1 MTLKESL
8 LATTKTTGGESA
20 VKICLV
26 GAGGGIGRQL
36 LKTFSAGHDVDAVY
50 RTLPQHPSQR
60 LNAVRFED
68 EDGLAQAVTGADVV
82 VHAALNTKVRSRD
95 FISANRAV
103 TERLL
108 ELIQPGKCRLFVY
121 FSSQV
126 VYAALDP
133 VAHPVQGEDAELADR
148 PGLDHYTR
156 LKLIEEERV
165 ISICREKGIDYLIVR
180 PTVVMGPNM
189 QWSSGI
195 VAAMR
200 MAPFGLKGR
209 TINLIHVEDLSRQLL
224 ALIEKGVVNTVVNLG
239 DLDVSSDDYFRH
251 AASLAGRPMLFA
263 PNWLAGA
270 AGKAIPST
278 LWFFAHNVRVD
289 VEKVRRLTGIDTQ
302 RQLAEF
308 FEPTARIVDAT
319 SLDVIQDLVRS
330 GKPYHTIGRGYFLW
344 FNDRLKT
351 DQLVMEHYSGV
362 VGLDGDLLT
371 VKAGTTLR
379 AVLAYLAP
387 RKMTLG
393 TLPEFVDISAGAC
406 FFAEVHGSS
415 SDYISVYDLI
425 TAIRYVDADGEEKVS
440 SRDDALWDRMR
451 GKSGIVVTEVTFR
464 CQMNQDLANVIEWH
478 PDSDLE
484 AYVEGGYRA
493 NLSTT
498 VHWYPRSRE
507 LMVYNVN
514 PLAENHPKDRGPF
527 APMRGSPAAMQKLL
541 LSLRLRGR
549 LRIVGRTEQVLAP
562 WTGMPAKHLV
572 GKLFRDARRRVRN
585 MEVCL
590 PDSCA
595 AAFIGKLRQ
604 KLPEMKLTPGQG
616 VGVRFTR
623 QPSTG
628 RGFVW
633 VEMTSR
639 NVEQMHAMVEMAQEA
654 CGDTFWLHRGKYVP
668 AWIAAEH
675 LYIPRSATMTQ
686 KATVPS
692 GTNQAT
698 Q

>member
-1 MTLKESL
+1 M
-8 LATTKTTGGESA
+8 
-20 VKICLV
+20 KICLV

-36 LKTFSAGHDVDAVY
+36 LKTFSAGHEVSAVY
-50 RTLPQHPSQR
+50 RTLPQHLPSGIE
-60 LNAVRFED
+60 AVRFED
-68 EDGLAQAVTGADVV
+68 EDGLAQAVHGAEVV
-82 VHAALNTKVRSRD
+82 VHAALNTSKRGQA
-95 FISANRAV
+95 FIAANRDV

-108 ELIQPGKCRLFVY
+108 SLIRPDQCRLFVY

-133 VAHPVQGEDAELADR
+133 VQHPVQGEDAELADR
-148 PGLDHYTR
+148 PGLDYYTR
-156 LKLIEEERV
+156 LKLQEEERV
-165 ISICREKGIDYLIVR
+165 IAACREKGIDYLIVR

-209 TINLIHVEDLSRQLL
+209 TINLIHVEDLSKQLL
-224 ALIEKGVVNTVVNLG
+224 ALIERGVVNDVVNLG
-239 DLDVSSDDYFRH
+239 DLDVSSDDYFRY
-251 AASLAGRPMLFA
+251 AASLAHRPMLFA
-263 PNWLAGA
+263 PNWLTGA
-270 AGKAIPST
+270 AGRAIPST

-289 VEKVRRLTGIDTQ
+289 SEKVRRLSGIATN

-308 FEPTARIVDAT
+308 FEPPARIVEAR
-319 SLDVIQDLVRS
+319 SLDDIRELVRS
-330 GKPYHTIGRGYFLW
+330 GTPYHAIGRGYFLW
-344 FNDRLKT
+344 FNDKLT
-351 DQLVMEHYSGV
+351 THQLVMEHYAGIV
-362 VGLDGDLLT
+362 RLDGDLLT
-371 VKAGTTLR
+371 VRAGTTLR
-379 AVLAYLAP
+379 AMLEHLTP
-387 RKMTLG
+387 LGMTLA

-415 SDYISVYDLI
+415 ADYISVYDLI
-425 TAIRYVDADGEEKVS
+425 TAIRYVDRDGEEKAS
-440 SRDDALWDRMR
+440 QRDEHEWDRLR
-451 GKSGIVVTEVTFR
+451 EGNGIVVTEVTFR
-464 CQMNQDLANVIEWH
+464 CRPNHRLANVIEWH
-478 PDSDLE
+478 PDSRLE
-484 AYVEGGYRA
+484 SYVEGGYLA

-514 PLAENHPKDRGPF
+514 PLEGTHPKDRGPF

-549 LRIVGRTEQVLAP
+549 LRIVGSSEQVLAP
-562 WTGMPAKHLV
+562 WTGVPAKHLV

-585 MEVCL
+585 MEVCV
-590 PDSCA
+590 PDTCA
-595 AAFIGKLRQ
+595 ADFISRLRQ
-604 KLPEMKLTPGQG
+604 KLPEMSLTPGQG

-639 NVEQMHAMVEMAQEA
+639 NIEQMHALIEMARAA
-654 CGDTFWLHRGKYVP
+654 CGESFWLHRGKYVP
-668 AWIAAEH
+668 RWIGTEH
-675 LYIPRSATMTQ
+675 LFIPRSPGLAWTMPGEIETS
-686 KATVPS
+686 ARREPR
-692 GTNQAT
+692 
-698 Q
+698 

>member
-1 MTLKESL
+1 M
-8 LATTKTTGGESA
+8 
-20 VKICLV
+20 KICLV

-36 LKTFSAGHDVDAVY
+36 LKTFSASHSVSAVY
-50 RTLPQHPSQR
+50 RTLPQQ
-60 LNAVRFED
+60 LAADVDAVRFAD
-68 EDGLAQAVTGADVV
+68 PDGLKEAVNGADVV
-82 VHAALNTKVRSRD
+82 VHAALNTKARSRE
-95 FISANRAV
+95 FIAANRDV
-103 TERLL
+103 TETLL
-108 ELIQPGKCRLFVY
+108 SLIRPETCRLFVY

-133 VAHPVQGEDAELADR
+133 VQNPVQGEDAALAER
-148 PGLDHYTR
+148 PGLDNYTR

-165 ISICREKGIDYLIVR
+165 ISVCREKGIDYLIVR

-195 VAAMR
+195 VSAMR

-209 TINLIHVEDLSRQLL
+209 TINLIHVEDLSHQLL
-224 ALIEKGVVNTVVNLG
+224 ALIERGVSNEVVNLG

-251 AASLAGRPMLFA
+251 AAQLAHRPMFFA
-263 PNWLAGA
+263 PNWLSGA

-289 VEKVRRLTGIDTQ
+289 AEKVRRLSGVATNRRLGD
-302 RQLAEF
+302 F
-308 FEPTARIVDAT
+308 FESPARVVEAR
-319 SLDVIQDLVRS
+319 SLDDISAVVRS
-330 GKPYHTIGRGYFLW
+330 GRPYHAIGRGYFLW
-344 FNDRLKT
+344 FNDKLSS

-362 VGLDGDLLT
+362 VGLKDGLLT

-379 AVLAYLAP
+379 DMLDFLAP
-387 RKMTLG
+387 QDLTLG

-415 SDYISVYDLI
+415 SEFIAVYDLI
-425 TAIRYVDADGEEKVS
+425 TAIRYVDRDGVEKYAP
-440 SRDDALWDRMR
+440 RNDMEWDRLR
-451 GKSGIVVTEVTFR
+451 EGNGIVVTEVTFR
-464 CQMNQDLANVIEWH
+464 CRPNYRLANVIEWH
-478 PDSDLE
+478 PDSALE
-484 AYVEGGYRA
+484 GYVNGGYLA
-493 NLSTT
+493 NFSTT

-507 LMVYNVN
+507 MMVYNVN
-514 PLAENHPKDRGPF
+514 PLADDHPKDRGPF

-549 LRIVGRTEQVLAP
+549 LRIVGRSEQVLAP
-562 WTGMPAKHLV
+562 WTGVPAKQLV

-585 MEVCL
+585 MEVCV

-595 AAFIGKLRQ
+595 STFIARLRQ
-604 KLPEMKLTPGQG
+604 KMPEMGLTPGQG

-639 NVEQMHAMVEMAQEA
+639 NVAQMHAMIEMARQT

-668 AWIAAEH
+668 AWIGGEH
-675 LYIPRSATMTQ
+675 LFIPRAGGPVFELPEQAKADLMDATRR
-686 KATVPS
+686 S
-692 GTNQAT
+692 
-698 Q
+698 